1 MQNGRIV
8 FSAYSRLPVIAFPAA
23 PALRPPAVASEII
36 SGGFLERRFG
46 MIMSDRP
53 ARTIQRGTQAV
64 VLLCALVLLPL
75 GVVYAEDPGYEAVGN
90 RLIEA
95 VRAGELAPEE
105 AVAMMG
111 ELARSRFA
119 RRLGEELG
127 RHGGPDAH
135 EERRRAEFHEI
146 ERRIHEAVAAGK
158 LSPEDA
164 RRKRE
169 AAEREMFGRDPGHE
183 DERMAR
189 LHHAEQ
195 RIRAAVESGDLSKE
209 DARRKLAAIKGELFG
224 GRERGHED
232 ERKAKYHEIEKKIH
246 AAVKAGKMSKEDAG
260 RKLEALRREM
270 FGGEERRGEKR
281 EDERAARYREIER
294 DIYAAVKAGKLS
306 KEEARRKL
314 ADVKRDLFGGDERRG
329 EHKERGRE
337 DERVAKYR
345 AIEKEIYAAVKAGK
359 LSKEEARKKLAAVKK
374 DLMGGEEKRGE
385 RKERGREE
393 ERVAR
398 YREIEREIY
407 AAVKAGKLS
416 KEEARKKLAA
426 VKKDLMGGEEK
437 RGERKERG
445 REDERAA
452 EYREIE
458 REIHAAVKAGK
469 MSKKDAAKKLEAIK
483 RELFGGEKESKRR
496 RGERERD

>member
-1 MQNGRIV
+1 
-8 FSAYSRLPVIAFPAA
+8 
-23 PALRPPAVASEII
+23 
-36 SGGFLERRFG
+36 

-53 ARTIQRGTQAV
+53 ARTIQRGAQAV
-64 VLLCALVLLPL
+64 TLLCALVLLPL

-127 RHGGPDAH
+127 HHGDPDAH

-146 ERRIHEAVAAGK
+146 ERRIHDAVEAGK

-164 RRKRE
+164 RRKLE
-169 AAEREMFGRDPGHE
+169 AVERELFGREPGPE

-195 RIRAAVESGDLSKE
+195 RIRGAVESGDLSKE
-209 DARRKLAAIKGELFG
+209 EARRKLAAVKEELFG
-224 GRERGHED
+224 GRERGRED
-232 ERKAKYHEIEKKIH
+232 ERMARFREIEREIY
-246 AAVKAGKMSKEDAG
+246 AAVKAGKLSKEDAG
-260 RKLEALRREM
+260 RKLAAVKNDL
-270 FGGEERRGEKR
+270 FGGKEVRGERKGDKR
-281 EDERAARYREIER
+281 EDERAARYRAIEREIYAAVKAGKLSKEEARRKLADVKRDLMGDEEKRGERKERGREDERAARYRAIER

-314 ADVKRDLFGGDERRG
+314 ADVKRDL
-329 EHKERGRE
+329 
-337 DERVAKYR
+337 
-345 AIEKEIYAAVKAGK
+345 
-359 LSKEEARKKLAAVKK
+359 
-374 DLMGGEEKRGE
+374 
-385 RKERGREE
+385 
-393 ERVAR
+393 
-398 YREIEREIY
+398 
-407 AAVKAGKLS
+407 
-416 KEEARKKLAA
+416 
-426 VKKDLMGGEEK
+426 MGGEEK

-452 EYREIE
+452 TYREIE

-483 RELFGGEKESKRR
+483 REMFGGEKESKRK